1 VALTIPKNE
10 WIKKTYEYRRVYEKG
25 RRYYGDYIILFALNN
40 SMDYSR
46 IGISVGKKIG
56 GSVKRNRI
64 KRLIRE
70 IVRHMWAGVV
80 KEKDI
85 VIVAKKEA
93 AGIELKALWADTERV
108 FKKAGLLKS

>member
-1 VALTIPKNE
+1 MALTIPKNE

-25 RRYYGDYIILFALNN
+25 RRYHGDYIILFALNN
-40 SMDYSR
+40 SLNYSR
-46 IGISVGKKIG
+46 MGISVGKKIG

-70 IVRHMWAGVV
+70 IVRHMWADVV

-93 AGIELKALWADTERV
+93 AGIELKTLWADTERV
-108 FKKAGLLKS
+108 FKKAGLLRL

>member
-1 VALTIPKNE
+1 
-10 WIKKTYEYRRVYEKG
+10 
-25 RRYYGDYIILFALNN
+25 
-40 SMDYSR
+40 M
-46 IGISVGKKIG
+46 GKKIG

-93 AGIELKALWADTERV
+93 AGIELKRPFW
-108 FKKAGLLKS
+108 G